1 MSIDIL
7 INRFWRSIAELIS
20 RLLDSRRE
28 LLNGGVHEQAFLIIG
43 VTVVVLGGIN
53 AKPEE
58 LPAFERFGFP
68 ITQTQVSVLG
78 SADVRE
84 RSPTPTLMLYGM
96 PASPHQVAVLSSR
109 PRNVKE
115 MPPSSLNASLAPLPA
130 TARSSASS
138 P

>member
-1 MSIDIL
+1 MKKL
-7 INRFWRSIAELIS
+7 
-20 RLLDSRRE
+20 
-28 LLNGGVHEQAFLIIG
+28 FLIIG

-53 AKPEE
+53 SKAEE
-58 LPAFERFGFP
+58 LPAYERFGFP

-96 PASPHQVAVLSSR
+96 PASPHQVAVLSPR
-109 PRNVKE
+109 PRKVKE
-115 MPPSSLNASLAPLPA
+115 MAPSSLNASLAPLPA
-130 TARSSASS
+130 TARSSANS

>member
-1 MSIDIL
+1 
-7 INRFWRSIAELIS
+7 
-20 RLLDSRRE
+20 LLDSRRK
-28 LLNGGVHEQAFLIIG
+28 LLNGGVHEQAFFDYS

-53 AKPEE
+53 AKAEE

-96 PASPHQVAVLSSR
+96 PASPHQVAVLSPR

-115 MPPSSLNASLAPLPA
+115 MVPSSLNASLAPLPA

>member
-1 MSIDIL
+1 MSKL
-7 INRFWRSIAELIS
+7 
-20 RLLDSRRE
+20 
-28 LLNGGVHEQAFLIIG
+28 FLIIG
-43 VTVVVLGGIN
+43 ATVVVLGGIN
-53 AKPEE
+53 AKAEE

-96 PASPHQVAVLSSR
+96 PVLSPR

-115 MPPSSLNASLAPLPA
+115 MAPSSLNASLAPLPA
-130 TARSSASS
+130 TARSSANS